1 MIIPLHR
8 PCHIIQDCLLPTLD
22 FLEHALLFEI
32 LCYSTCLHLVCTCP
46 FQLHCVEMLILSK
59 AFLKLIVDPHL
70 DFLIFKLFLVF
81 LKSLDISNFKF
92 LSKWLLNPGY
102 SKFEGNLPKTFFLSF
117 VHDYAKKYKLMMSQ
131 IIKLMSVLFLLVI
144 AEVHV
149 NCRKVKTPLFCLDP
163 LFLLDSLFLL
173 CFFFLSPLSVSTNH
187 LIFCILSCCTSKK
200 YYFSRSIPPLHLMA
214 HAVLKNFLL
223 HFFWKVSI
231 AQSFFKSLFL

>member
-1 MIIPLHR
+1 
-8 PCHIIQDCLLPTLD
+8 
-22 FLEHALLFEI
+22 
-32 LCYSTCLHLVCTCP
+32 
-46 FQLHCVEMLILSK
+46 
-59 AFLKLIVDPHL
+59 
-70 DFLIFKLFLVF
+70 
-81 LKSLDISNFKF
+81 
-92 LSKWLLNPGY
+92 
-102 SKFEGNLPKTFFLSF
+102 
-117 VHDYAKKYKLMMSQ
+117 MMSQ

-144 AEVHV
+144 AVVHV

-231 AQSFFKSLFL
+231 AQSFFKSLFLQLEHSNLPLLLAPQSQKLHCFPVTAAFVVPIFFHIFKHPALVTYCFW